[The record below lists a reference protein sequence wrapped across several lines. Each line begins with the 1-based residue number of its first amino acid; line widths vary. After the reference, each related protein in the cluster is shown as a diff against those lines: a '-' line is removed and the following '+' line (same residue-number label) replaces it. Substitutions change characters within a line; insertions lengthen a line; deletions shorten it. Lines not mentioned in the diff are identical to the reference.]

1 MNTNLKRL
9 LCTALAALTVIGA
22 TACGGQESSSTAA
35 VSSAAETSSQ
45 TAAEPV
51 EITFYSYSLLNAGQK
66 DGTQKLIDEFMAE
79 HPDIKVTGVAVSNS
93 DMAARLQADMTAG
106 EVPDVAQL
114 PFRAMDFAAHSLGA
128 VPINELAGDEFD
140 EQFSG
145 FYPNGLALGE
155 LDGQTY
161 CLPFTFSTPILYYNG
176 ALFEAAGLDP
186 NDPPETWD
194 EVNEYA
200 LKIKEATPGVEGVH
214 VATTGPSSGEWI
226 CQALIYSNGGS
237 ILSDDRKTVTFN
249 EEGGMGAMEMLR
261 GLAES
266 GAHGTMTEEEAQ
278 EAFMNGSLGM
288 YLQSSALYAAAAKS
302 AEAGGWELYGAA
314 MPAFAGKEA
323 VPTNS
328 GSALFVFTQ
337 DQAKREAVWEFI
349 KFVTSERGYTII
361 TEDIGYL
368 PLRPSLV
375 EEGGALEQYAEENP
389 QLAINLEQMSR
400 MRQTVAFPGEDWQTM
415 SNSLIE
421 MVDRVLWT
429 TDPVEDIVNET
440 AAQDQALL
448 DADA

>member
-302 AEAGGWELYGAA
+302 AEAGGWSCTARRCPPLRARRPCPRTPAA
-314 MPAFAGKEA
+314 RCSSSRR
-323 VPTNS
+323 TRLS
-328 GSALFVFTQ
+328 
-337 DQAKREAVWEFI
+337 AKRCGN
-349 KFVTSERGYTII
+349 S
-361 TEDIGYL
+361 
-368 PLRPSLV
+368 
-375 EEGGALEQYAEENP
+375 
-389 QLAINLEQMSR
+389 
-400 MRQTVAFPGEDWQTM
+400 
-415 SNSLIE
+415 SNSS
-421 MVDRVLWT
+421 
-429 TDPVEDIVNET
+429 PVS
-440 AAQDQALL
+440 AATPSSPRTSAICRC
-448 DADA
+448 ARRWWRRAAR